1 MLFIIRLEGFICQ
14 KIEITDVRD
23 GVLPR
28 PQNPD
33 LSTIEQSKPHP
44 GLGEGGK
51 YHIKAT
57 ENPLPDTELLTF
69 ALAGNQNCGKTTLF
83 NQLTGSNQ
91 HVGNFPGVTVDRKDG
106 MIRECVVVGDSEM
119 QVHSSRRSPLPS
131 VTQAAVPQPKKPEP
145 QPEVEKVT
153 ETIEGERLNIY
164 LAYLPIEPAKVI
176 QGSGYETYFINDSNY
191 YLFFNYMNRQNNSW
205 ISRYNGIV
213 EPNTQI
219 FLEEFG
225 KEELNDLERICV
237 QLIAFKKDKPY
248 SLKNAISVELH
259 LDTVKFYKQHCFMEN
274 DFFDEDAMVYPI
286 VRQDIPEKE
295 LLISAAELQQAMQQK
310 VHEDRRVPQTIVKK
324 KVTDSSILEV
334 DLHITELLDNTNGLS
349 NADMLDYQLEKF
361 HEVLAKYAANKGQKI
376 VFIHGKGDG
385 VLRKAIEKELK
396 TKYKQYYYQDAS
408 FREYGFGATMVTI
421 K

>member
-1 MLFIIRLEGFICQ
+1 MCIR
-14 KIEITDVRD
+14 D
-23 GVLPR
+23 
-28 PQNPD
+28 
-33 LSTIEQSKPHP
+33 S
-44 GLGEGGK
+44 
-51 YHIKAT
+51 
-57 ENPLPDTELLTF
+57 
-69 ALAGNQNCGKTTLF
+69 
-83 NQLTGSNQ
+83 
-91 HVGNFPGVTVDRKDG
+91 
-106 MIRECVVVGDSEM
+106 VGDSEM